1 MYTISFSYFSFQKTY
16 AQVPAYDESHLNFMN
31 TLDCKLSVKI
41 NSTDFYQTAD
51 LNPNSNLVLYNLRS
65 NQEHMLTV
73 QLQNKTCVI
82 DAKENLEQILIF
94 NATGE
99 KAIFFTY

>member
-1 MYTISFSYFSFQKTY
+1 
-16 AQVPAYDESHLNFMN
+16 
-31 TLDCKLSVKI
+31 
-41 NSTDFYQTAD
+41 
-51 LNPNSNLVLYNLRS
+51 
-65 NQEHMLTV
+65 MLTV

-99 KAIFFTY
+99 KAIFDILETKSITKRYIF